1 MIKKDI
7 KLNEEHI
14 NLMEMILSKGDR
26 FEAIPLK
33 DGVRIIRIRREEVK
47 SK

>member
-14 NLMEMILSKGDR
+14 NLMEMILSKGER
-26 FEAIPLK
+26 CEVIPLK